1 MPQAS
6 WNGEI
11 RKNLIAASL
20 FGRVLGGLAMPAL
33 HGPIHFQV
41 TKPFSMHGTLVPNAK
56 TSSASVALGRVP
68 MDFVIT
74 DVVVAGQHGGDV
86 YITANSVRIA
96 NLRVNSNGTFYVES
110 LHLNTGIP
118 VPGGTVLGIESTLYT
133 GSEPVTVCGYVQ

>member
-1 MPQAS
+1 
-6 WNGEI
+6 
-11 RKNLIAASL
+11 
-20 FGRVLGGLAMPAL
+20 MPAL